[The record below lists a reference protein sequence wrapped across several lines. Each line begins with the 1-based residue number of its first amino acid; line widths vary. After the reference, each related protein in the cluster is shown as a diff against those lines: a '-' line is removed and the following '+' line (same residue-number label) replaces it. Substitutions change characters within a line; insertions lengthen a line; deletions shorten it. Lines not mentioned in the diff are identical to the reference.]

1 MIAVN
6 DNCLSVHMGM
16 WVRQSGKNVNSSFK
30 SLLFGE
36 ENHACDTS
44 IDQKVV
50 ICFQFMC
57 VNIAFYLNVRSFQ
70 FFVWF
75 FCFTDPANK

>member
-6 DNCLSVHMGM
+6 DNSLSVHMGM
-16 WVRQSGKNVNSSFK
+16 WVRQSEKNVNSSFK

-36 ENHACDTS
+36 GNHMCDT
-44 IDQKVV
+44 IDQKVI

-57 VNIAFYLNVRSFQ
+57 VNVAFYLNNRSFQ
-70 FFVWF
+70 FFMWF
-75 FCFTDPANK
+75 FFFTDPTNK